1 MATKWPSHSPD
12 AYVVKYA
19 QGDLQH
25 VSCSASHLFSYVF
38 IWEVRDKNEIGQLGL
53 TTEQHIWDALNW
65 PELEGEVEN
74 NSWNPRLAESPCTS
88 AEATSWL

>member
-1 MATKWPSHSPD
+1 
-12 AYVVKYA
+12 
-19 QGDLQH
+19 

-74 NSWNPRLAESPCTS
+74 NS
-88 AEATSWL
+88 